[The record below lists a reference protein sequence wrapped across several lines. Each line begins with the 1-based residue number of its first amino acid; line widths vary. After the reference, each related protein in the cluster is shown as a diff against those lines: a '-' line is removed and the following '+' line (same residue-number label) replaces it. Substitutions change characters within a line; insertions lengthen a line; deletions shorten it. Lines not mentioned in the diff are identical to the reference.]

1 MQEKIK
7 EILGVFLKMPENQI
21 NTDTVI
27 DRTALG
33 SSILL
38 HRMYAKLA
46 AENLVV
52 KDYQE
57 VRTLGDFL
65 QKLDREKNGTDGP
78 KTGKIISLPPNEPVV
93 SPLPVTTKESA
104 GIGIDIELV
113 SAMPETGDFRED
125 AFYTMNFSVAE
136 ISYCIL
142 QPRPYASFAGLFAA
156 KEAIVKANN
165 TYKKLEFKDII
176 IQHLPNGKPFHTG
189 FNISVSHTDE
199 TAVAIA
205 IPAIPQHS
213 FSNEKE
219 MVARLPVKATGNTFV
234 VLWLLVLTS
243 LLLSVIVLFLMAGK
257 KG

>member
-7 EILGVFLKMPENQI
+7 EILGVFLKMPKDQI
-21 NTDTVI
+21 NTATVI

-52 KDYQE
+52 KDYQD
-57 VRTLGDFL
+57 VRTLGDLL
-65 QKLDREKNGTDGP
+65 QRLEGEKNGTDSP
-78 KTGKIISLPPNEPVV
+78 KTDKVSLQPEEPFVPAPP
-93 SPLPVTTKESA
+93 LITKDST
-104 GIGIDIELV
+104 GVGIDIEMV
-113 SAMPETGDFRED
+113 SAMPVTADFRED
-125 AFYTMNFSVAE
+125 AFYTMNFSEAE

-142 QPRPYASFAGLFAA
+142 QPRPYVSFAGLFAA
-156 KEAIVKANN
+156 KEAIVKADNN
-165 TYKKLEFKDII
+165 YKKLAFRDII

-205 IPAIPQHS
+205 IPAILLHNFPK
-213 FSNEKE
+213 EKE
-219 MVARLPVKATGNTFV
+219 LVAGVPVKATGNLSIV
-234 VLWLLVLTS
+234 VWLLVLTS
-243 LLLSVIVLFLMAGK
+243 LFLSVIALFLMAGK